1 MSIIRINYLVWFLD
15 LHQVL
20 ANIGN
25 KAKPTTAEIAANG
38 KQTYEIIH
46 HILTLFGYIILYHT

>member
-1 MSIIRINYLVWFLD
+1 MWFLD